1 MLMYKLK
8 QDKDKSPPFASC
20 YVPAWTVCSD
30 TPESSLG
37 KLRWPPGPTG
47 AGSGYKT
54 KPREVT
60 CTFGTCWGRRAG
72 ALAHGPAGSLL
83 SYCSEAPALPWLLGP
98 EVAGHSSLHSSQK
111 ETSLETRNKE
121 QISPSFLDLIPTSPF
136 QHPRVAAVFLEGS
149 LPHTSAAVKADW
161 LSAGTATR
169 KARGWGADL
178 PRKANGAWLGLC
190 EMPIKPSSPDAF
202 NCLIPKWS

>member
-1 MLMYKLK
+1 MDKLMGEL
-8 QDKDKSPPFASC
+8 
-20 YVPAWTVCSD
+20 TVMQAGV
-30 TPESSLG
+30 G
-37 KLRWPPGPTG
+37 KATLT
-47 AGSGYKT
+47 T
-54 KPREVT
+54 VT
-60 CTFGTCWGRRAG
+60 C
-72 ALAHGPAGSLL
+72 H
-83 SYCSEAPALPWLLGP
+83 
-98 EVAGHSSLHSSQK
+98 
-111 ETSLETRNKE
+111 
-121 QISPSFLDLIPTSPF
+121 F
-136 QHPRVAAVFLEGS
+136 QHHRVAAVFLEGS